1 MKAACSRLLSRL
13 RESDPHV
20 FCPVYCGSLIRLFNN
35 VIVLLRLLKS
45 LAFIGVC
52 LMCESASHASH
63 AIHASHRFNVKINQ
77 IMEIII

>member
-52 LMCESASHASH
+52 LMYESAGH
-63 AIHASHRFNVKINQ
+63 AIHASHRFNVKNNQ